1 MSPVYLYGFVAD
13 VSDGRRCL
21 LSASD
26 TIYDYCRLNYGF
38 HYGPAVDR
46 KFRFL
51 WPKPRR
57 GMADCHV
64 SRCGERMGTINRWR
78 YANGQVLVVLRR
90 PLRRRRVSAPPAPRG
105 NKLTHLQFNS
115 PDDEKH
121 SNLFARTRLAIATRC
136 LLNAKAYCVCW
147 QVDDGAL
154 TQQECGLWIG
164 TSPLSYH
171 AQTTR
176 LFRASYHAS
185 VIARVM
191 CLTFRDNKSEKLI
204 LHLKLFEAKRL
215 LAETVFN

>member
-1 MSPVYLYGFVAD
+1 
-13 VSDGRRCL
+13 
-21 LSASD
+21 
-26 TIYDYCRLNYGF
+26 
-38 HYGPAVDR
+38 
-46 KFRFL
+46 
-51 WPKPRR
+51 
-57 GMADCHV
+57 MADCHV

-90 PLRRRRVSAPPAPRG
+90 PLRRRRVSVPPAPRG
-105 NKLTHLQFNS
+105 INKLTHLQFNS

-136 LLNAKAYCVCW
+136 ESLLCLLAGR
-147 QVDDGAL
+147 QRL
-154 TQQECGLWIG
+154 TQQERGLWIG

-176 LFRASYHAS
+176 LFCASYHAS

-191 CLTFRDNKSEKLI
+191 CLTCRDNKSEKLI
-204 LHLKLFEAKRL
+204 LHLKLFEANRL